1 VIDSDPRSLYSRSL
15 QPELINKFM
24 YTANEKILT
33 VNVADEMQKAYIDY
47 SMSVIIGRALP
58 DARDGLKPGNRRILY
73 AMRELGLLSSRAY
86 KKCATVVGEVLGK
99 YHPHGDAAVYDTL
112 VRMAQPWAMRYPLID
127 GHGNFGSVDGDPPA
141 AYRYT
146 ESRLQKIAEVLL
158 ADLDKNTVDMQP
170 NFDESTVEPKVLPAG
185 FPNLLANG
193 STGIAVGM
201 ATNIPPHNL
210 RELIDAICWL
220 TDNQNAREDNDPH
233 VEDLMKF
240 IKGPDFPTG
249 GMVCGVQPVLDY
261 FRTGRGIVKMRGK
274 AGVEEVKGGK
284 EQIVITEI
292 PYNVNRSV
300 LVESIANLVNEKK
313 IQGITD
319 VRDESDE
326 STRIVIEM
334 RRGEIPKVIINQ
346 LYKFTQ
352 MEATFGVIMLAIDQG
367 RPKVMTM
374 KALLNCYLEHRRVV
388 IYRRT
393 AFELKEAEDRAH
405 ILEGYRIALD
415 NLDDFVKIIRES
427 PNRDVAKVKLIGK
440 YELST
445 RQADAILEMRLYQLT
460 GLEREKIEKEYLEII
475 KKIEELRG
483 ILASERKV
491 LDIVKKEL
499 LDVREKFGDDRRT
512 EIIPDEGEI
521 ALEDMIK
528 DEGCVVT
535 ITHGGYVKRT
545 NVSSYRAQR
554 RGGKGVIGM
563 EAKEEDF
570 VEHLFTASTHD
581 HIMFFTAS
589 GRVYVERVYD
599 IPDLGRAAKG
609 KAIANLLELREGEK
623 IAALIRV
630 REFTDKFHLVMA
642 TENGIV
648 KKTNLSEYANPRK
661 GGVIAI
667 QIEEGD
673 RLMGVK
679 FTEGNNEVVLV
690 TRDGMSIRF
699 HEEDMR
705 DQGRATVG
713 VWGIRLEEGDKVV
726 GIEIANPSATLLVA
740 GENGIGKRTDFE
752 EYRKQSRGGKGII
765 TMKTGEKTGKVIA
778 ALSVTDTDEIMLT
791 TQQGQTVRCPVRDI
805 RTAGRNTMGVK
816 LIGLDQGDKL
826 VAIARVVSEEQEEAV
841 ESEKTATPPPSSPPP
856 PSVEPP
862 AEGK

>member
-1 VIDSDPRSLYSRSL
+1 L
-15 QPELINKFM
+15 QPELISKFM
-24 YTANEKILT
+24 YTANEKIST

-73 AMRELGLLSSRAY
+73 AMRDLGLLSNRNF

-99 YHPHGDAAVYDTL
+99 YHPHGDASVYDTL

-170 NFDESTVEPKVLPAG
+170 NFDESTLEPKVLPAG

-210 RELIDAICWL
+210 RELIDGICWL
-220 TDNQNAREDNDPH
+220 IDNPNAREDNDPH

-240 IKGPDFPTG
+240 IKGPDFPTA
-249 GMVCGVQPVLDY
+249 GMVCGVQPIIDY

-274 AGVEEVKGGK
+274 AGIEEVKGGK

-292 PYNVNRSV
+292 PYNVNRAV
-300 LVESIANLVNEKK
+300 LVESIAHLVNEKK

-326 STRIVIEM
+326 QTRIVIEM

-374 KALLNCYLEHRRVV
+374 KALLHCYLEHRRVV

-393 AFELKEAEDRAH
+393 KFELDEAEARAH
-405 ILEGYRIALD
+405 ILEGFRIALD
-415 NLDDFVKIIRES
+415 NLDDFVKTIRES
-427 PNRDVAKVKLIGK
+427 RDRETAKVKLMQK
-440 YELST
+440 YELSVKQT
-445 RQADAILEMRLYQLT
+445 DAILEMRLYQLT
-460 GLEREKIEKEYLEII
+460 GLERDKIEKEYLELI
-475 KKIEELRG
+475 KKIEELKS
-483 ILASERKV
+483 ILASERKL

-581 HIMFFTAS
+581 YIMFFTAS

-642 TENGIV
+642 TEKGIV

-679 FTEGNNEVVLV
+679 FTEGNNEIVLV

-726 GIEIANPSATLLVA
+726 GIEVVNPTATLLVA

-752 EYRKQSRGGKGII
+752 EYRRQSRGGKGII

-778 ALSVTDTDEIMLT
+778 ALSVIDTDEIMLT
-791 TQQGQTVRCPVRDI
+791 TLQGQTVRCPVKDI
-805 RTAGRNTMGVK
+805 RIAGRNTMGVK
-816 LIGLDQGDKL
+816 LIGLDEGDKL
-826 VAIARVVSEEQEEAV
+826 VAIARVVSEEQEAQV
-841 ESEKTATPPPSSPPP
+841 EGGKPATLPPASPPS
-856 PSVEPP
+856 P
-862 AEGK
+862 AAEDKAP